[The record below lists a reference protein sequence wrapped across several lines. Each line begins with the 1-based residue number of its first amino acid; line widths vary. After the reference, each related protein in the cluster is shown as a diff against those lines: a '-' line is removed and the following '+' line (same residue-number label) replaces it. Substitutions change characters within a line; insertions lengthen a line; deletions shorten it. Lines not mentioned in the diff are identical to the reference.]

1 MAEILKDKF
10 YKKYKFPRGVLPK
23 FMVYLFGPLQGF
35 SWKFLKLNLGIP
47 FEFDNSYSQL
57 DLGIEYRS
65 LSETFID
72 HVDQLDR
79 DGLI

>member
-1 MAEILKDKF
+1 MAKILRDKF

-35 SWKFLKLNLGIP
+35 SWKYLKLNLGIP
-47 FEFDNSYSQL
+47 FEFDNSYSQF

-65 LSETFID
+65 INETFID